1 MGWLQGPA
9 KGPQTTL
16 CLCLVPQPLITTHCC
31 FSFSFLLRKYKL
43 CLPCGSCLPGKAREL
58 HGPSIPSYRLSIPG
72 PRNPLSPPPTHLAH
86 LPIDIASKQ
95 AIVAVISLLVCL
107 FPIDWALYFF
117 LRYLRNFFSRE
128 RISHFPLPSSFP
140 PTTSLAVLEQGST

>member
-16 CLCLVPQPLITTHCC
+16 CLCLVHQPLITTHCC

-43 CLPCGSCLPGKAREL
+43 CLPCGSCPVGKAREF
-58 HGPSIPSYRLSIPG
+58 HGPSIPSYQLSIPG
-72 PRNPLSPPPTHLAH
+72 PPNPLGPTHT
-86 LPIDIASKQ
+86 PCSSSIDIASKQ

-107 FPIDWALYFF
+107 FPIYWTLYFF
-117 LRYLRNFFSRE
+117 LHYLRNFFSGE
-128 RISHFPLPSSFP
+128 RLSNFPLPSSFP
-140 PTTSLAVLEQGST
+140 PTTSLAVLEPGST